1 MRPMILNIIRTLF
14 LVFGLVLPPTGM
26 VVNQTVKGAGITAE
40 LSPAHPI
47 VGVTNVS
54 IKGTA
59 SPGATVSDTTTFPD
73 GSIHIFSFKADG
85 NGNYADGPFVV
96 QQLGAYHDV
105 LQDRSTGASTTIS
118 YMGLGDFS
126 VGINTTSRKVAK
138 GQIATYTVTFTSVAG
153 FAGTV
158 VPAALNEARIPGATA
173 WWAEPVVSVPV
184 KSSGTATFM
193 VRSSASTP
201 TGTYRNIILRGANGS
216 VTHAVPS
223 KISLTVH

>member
-1 MRPMILNIIRTLF
+1 MILNNIPALF
-14 LVFGLVLPPTGM
+14 LVFALVLPPAGM
-26 VVNQTVKGAGITAE
+26 VVNQTAKSAGITAE
-40 LSPAHPI
+40 LSPAQPT
-47 VGVTNVS
+47 VGATNAS

-59 SPGATVSDTTTFPD
+59 SPGATVSDTSTFPD
-73 GSIHIFSFKADG
+73 GTVHIFSFKADSHG
-85 NGNYADGPFVV
+85 NFTDGPFLL

-105 LQDRSTGASTTIS
+105 LQDRGTGASTTLS
-118 YMGLGDFS
+118 YTGLGDFS

-158 VPAALNEARIPGATA
+158 VPAALNGTRIPGTTA

-193 VRSSASTP
+193 VRTSARTP
-201 TGTYRNIILRGANGS
+201 AGTYRNITLRGANGS

-223 KISLTVH
+223 KISLTVY